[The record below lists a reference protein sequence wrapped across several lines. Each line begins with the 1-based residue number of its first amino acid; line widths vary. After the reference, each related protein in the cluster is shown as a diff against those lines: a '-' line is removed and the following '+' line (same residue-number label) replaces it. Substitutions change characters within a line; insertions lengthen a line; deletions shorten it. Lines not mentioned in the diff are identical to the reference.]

1 MNSYTINKD
10 LTLLDGLVQIEKNHH
25 RSLIVLND
33 NNKVVGSLSD
43 GDIRRAL
50 INGILLSSKIYKTMN
65 LDYIFVEENAT
76 ESEVNDIFTNSDVFL
91 LPRINKNRILIE
103 LHIHRQ

>member
-10 LTLLDGLVQIEKNHH
+10 FSLLDALVQIEKNHH

-33 NNKVVGSLSD
+33 DKKVVGSLSD

-50 INGILLSSKIYKTMN
+50 INRIVLSSKIYNTMN
-65 LDYIFVEENAT
+65 LDYIFV
-76 ESEVNDIFTNSDVFL
+76 FF
-91 LPRINKNRILIE
+91 
-103 LHIHRQ
+103 